1 MKRQTGTESHEVDTF
16 HVFYENTLPNCSLK
30 IGHDRREHVEI
41 VQYTDK
47 RCQSKEE
54 KATEWGVDKNRRRKM
69 KTHQLGE

>member
-47 RCQSKEE
+47 RCQRKEE
-54 KATEWGVDKNRRRKM
+54 KATE
-69 KTHQLGE
+69 